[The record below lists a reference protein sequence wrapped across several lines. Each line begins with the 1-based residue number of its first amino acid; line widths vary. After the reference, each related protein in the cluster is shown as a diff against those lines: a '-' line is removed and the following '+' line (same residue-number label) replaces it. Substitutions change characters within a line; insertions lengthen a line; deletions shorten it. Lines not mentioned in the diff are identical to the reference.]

1 MLYFFRSIKLILFV
15 FLLILALQ
23 NSDLVLFRLFIGLE
37 WQVPL
42 IFLLLS
48 FLILGMV
55 LGILAI
61 LPNYLK
67 LKKQLS
73 QMQTHKLEQSSTKSN
88 IQSDPSDA
96 IAN

>member
-1 MLYFFRSIKLILFV
+1 MLYFFRTIKFILFI

-23 NSDLVLFRLFIGLE
+23 NSDAVLFRLFIGLE
-37 WQVPL
+37 WQLPL
-42 IFLLLS
+42 IVLLLA

-55 LGILAI
+55 LGVFAI

-67 LKKQLS
+67 LKQQLS
-73 QMQTHKLEQSSTKSN
+73 KAQNQHTADKTKN
-88 IQSDPSDA
+88 RVQSDPSDA